1 MASRRLELGE
11 LRSLVVAAD
20 SGTIG
25 RAALRLGISQPTLSK
40 RLQALEQQVGAR
52 LFERSQQGV
61 ALTPAGRRLYE
72 HAKPLIAAADA
83 LEDVAAGLARRTAPV
98 RLASSHSATEAF
110 VAEALGQRGEDVV
123 AVELL
128 TANSQVVRTL
138 VGEGRADMG
147 VAATRPGATPNPA
160 VRELT
165 LMADTVVCA
174 VPRAHP
180 WAGRE
185 RIARAE
191 FLRTPM
197 VVRDRSSNA
206 RWTVEAVLRRARLEA
221 APPLFEAPTPG
232 AAKRQALALGAP
244 LLLSRHVLSSS
255 FAEVEVDG
263 LRFDREYRLVL
274 PAAGE
279 PPSEVRAVEEL
290 LRAAAAGKAHAATAA
305 G

>member
-1 MASRRLELGE
+1 MASPPSRRLELGE

-25 RAALRLGISQPTLSK
+25 RAALRLHVSQPTLSK
-40 RLQALEQQVGAR
+40 RLQALEQHVGAR

-83 LEDVAAGLARRTAPV
+83 LEEVAAGLARRAAPV
-98 RLASSHSATEAF
+98 RLASSHSSTEAF
-110 VAEALGQRGEDVV
+110 VAEALAGQDGV

-147 VAATRPGATPNPA
+147 VAAARPGATPNPA

-165 LMADTVVCA
+165 LAADAIVCA
-174 VPRAHP
+174 VPRSHP
-180 WAGRE
+180 WAGRGK
-185 RIARAE
+185 IARAE

-206 RWTVEAVLRRARLEA
+206 RWTVDAVLRKARLEA
-221 APPLFEAPTPG
+221 APPLAEAPTPG
-232 AAKRQALALGAP
+232 AAKRQALARDAP
-244 LLLSRHVLSSS
+244 LLLSRHVLSPS
-255 FAEVEVDG
+255 FAEVAVDG
-263 LRFDREYRLVL
+263 LRFEREYRLVL

-279 PPSEVRAVEEL
+279 PPAEVRVVERL
-290 LRAAAAGKAHAATAA
+290 LRAAVAGWGEDPAA
-305 G
+305 

>member
-25 RAALRLGISQPTLSK
+25 RAALRLRVSQPTLSK
-40 RLQALEQQVGAR
+40 RLQALERHVGTR
-52 LFERSQQGV
+52 LFDRSQQGV

-72 HAKPLIAAADA
+72 HAKPLIVAADA
-83 LEDVAAGLARRTAPV
+83 LEELAAGLARQAAPV
-98 RLASSHSATEAF
+98 RLAASHSATEAF
-110 VAEALGQRGEDVV
+110 VAEALAGQGEDGV

-128 TANSQVVRTL
+128 TANSQVVRAL

-147 VAATRPGATPNPA
+147 VAAARPGATPNPA
-160 VRELT
+160 VRELRLT
-165 LMADTVVCA
+165 ADEVVCA
-174 VPRAHP
+174 VPRTHP
-180 WAGRE
+180 WAGRR

-221 APPLFEAPTPG
+221 APPLAEAPTPG
-232 AAKRQALALGAP
+232 AAKRQALARNAP
-244 LLLSRHVLSSS
+244 LLLSRRVLWSS
-255 FAEVEVDG
+255 FAEVAVDG

-279 PPSEVRAVEEL
+279 PPTEVRAVEEL
-290 LRAAAAGKAHAATAA
+290 LRTAVA
-305 G
+305 EWETRAIP